1 MKYIISL
8 AAALLLIG
16 CSSEQKGSGETTEAS
31 PATSIVE
38 TIQTKTAEAAQEVS
52 KQVEETAQ
60 AAKEKTQELV
70 DQAAQGAKEAKENAT
85 EVSQH
90 IAKEIKE
97 TSQNIQNDVADST
110 EKISDELKR
119 TTQEIQDAVAT
130 QSTDSSSDGETL
142 FKRKCASCH
151 GASGEKAALG
161 KSQIIKGW
169 EAGKVITAL
178 QGYKE
183 GNYGGAMK
191 GLMASQVASLT
202 QDDMEALAAFIAK
215 Q

>member
-16 CSSEQKGSGETTEAS
+16 CSSEQKHSQEATEA
-31 PATSIVE
+31 PAATSIVE
-38 TIQTKTAEAAQEVS
+38 SIQTKTAEVAQQVGD
-52 KQVEETAQ
+52 QVEETAQ
-60 AAKEKTQELV
+60 AAKKKTQELV
-70 DQAAQGAKEAKENAT
+70 DDAADTAKKAAENVT
-85 EVSQH
+85 EVSQNITEE
-90 IAKEIKE
+90 IAQ
-97 TSQNIQNDVADST
+97 TSQDIQKNVADST
-110 EKISDELKR
+110 EKISDELKQ

-130 QSTDSSSDGETL
+130 QNASSQSDGASI

-151 GASGEKAALG
+151 GSTAEKSALG

-169 EAGKVITAL
+169 ESGKIVSAL

-183 GNYGGAMK
+183 GSYGGAMK
-191 GLMASQVASLT
+191 GLMASQVASLS
-202 QDDMEALAAFIAK
+202 QNDMEALANFISK